1 MRRLPAALLLHGAG
15 GGGWEWNIWRGVLEA
30 GGVRVETP
38 DLLPARSGIAATQ
51 LEDYVE
57 QASTALARQPGP
69 CAVIGASLGGL
80 VAARL
85 ASRAAAL
92 VLVNPM
98 PPAPWHSGLPG
109 QSSADVIAWRR
120 TARLASTR
128 AALPQADPASAL
140 YAFRRWRDES
150 GPVLREARG
159 GVRVALPQCPVL
171 CIASSQDTDIPAAA
185 TAALAQAWRADL
197 MHLQGSSH
205 VDPLLG
211 LEAASV
217 AARVLAWLSAR

>member
-1 MRRLPAALLLHGAG
+1 MARALSALLLPGAG

-30 GGVRVETP
+30 GGMHVATP
-38 DLLPARSGIAATQ
+38 DLLPVRAGIAATQ
-51 LEDYVE
+51 LDDYIE
-57 QASTALARQPGP
+57 LASEALAHQPGP

-80 VAARL
+80 VAAQL
-85 ASRAAAL
+85 ATRATAI

-98 PPAPWHSGLPG
+98 PPAPWHAALPA
-109 QSSADVIAWRR
+109 QAPADVIAWRR
-120 TARLASTR
+120 NARLASTR

-150 GPVLREARG
+150 GAVLREARA
-159 GVRVALPQCPVL
+159 GVRMAPPSCPVL
-171 CIASSQDTDIPAAA
+171 CIASSQDTDVPAGV
-185 TAALAQAWRADL
+185 TGALAREWRADL
-197 MHLQGSSH
+197 MHLQSGSH

-211 LEAASV
+211 VEAASV